1 MCEVADLKYLFLQHM
16 DIEENDS
23 IYFHWLN
30 FRVKGL
36 LKMVEKEL
44 HLLMFVYLGSCYVLK
59 MQTW

>member
-1 MCEVADLKYLFLQHM
+1 M